1 MKEDILTRVT
11 EWAAKVVGSGPLT
24 GDLPTWLSDRGWYY
38 GACAIVFTLAGLV
51 TGYFIWRKGSMQM
64 HDAEA
69 EIRRT
74 GEEWKRLNED
84 LKIEESGL

>member
-1 MKEDILTRVT
+1 MKEGFRTRVT
-11 EWAAKVVGSGPLT
+11 EWAAELRSGSVSIE
-24 GDLPTWLSDRGWYY
+24 LPPWLSDRGWYY
-38 GACAIVFTLAGLV
+38 AVCAILFTLAGLV

-74 GEEWKRLNED
+74 SEEWKRLDED
-84 LKIEESGL
+84 LKVEESGL